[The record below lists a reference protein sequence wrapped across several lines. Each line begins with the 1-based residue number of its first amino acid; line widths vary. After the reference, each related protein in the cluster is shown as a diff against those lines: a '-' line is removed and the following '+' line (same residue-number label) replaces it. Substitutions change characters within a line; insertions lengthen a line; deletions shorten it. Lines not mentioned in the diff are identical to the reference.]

1 MRRTNLS
8 IARGSFV
15 VTTLTLVLAAC
26 GGGESAS
33 TTEDKQGAPTTS
45 ATADTTAAAFPEGT
59 YWTSAL
65 TYDDHLAALVEAGY
79 SNKEAEDILSAV
91 HVELRGDDPID
102 SGGWPKDVSPA
113 YGVRIQSG
121 RWVLFESV
129 RGVDEVGWEGTFVV
143 IDDDTVKASELS
155 TGATWTYRYEFE
167 GDTVSFDVIDGRT
180 GGGGDIDPEEF
191 AIQTYIYETAPFE
204 RMT

>member
-8 IARGSFV
+8 IAWGSFV

-26 GGGESAS
+26 GGGESVS
-33 TTEDKQGAPTTS
+33 TMEDKQGAPTTS

-65 TYDDHLAALVEAGY
+65 TYDDALAALVEAGY
-79 SNKEAEDILSAV
+79 SNREAEDILS
-91 HVELRGDDPID
+91 
-102 SGGWPKDVSPA
+102 GWPMDVSRA

-121 RWVLFESV
+121 RWVILESV
-129 RGVDEVGWEGTFVV
+129 SGVDGVGWEGTFVV

-167 GDTVSFDVIDGRT
+167 GDTVSFDVVDART
-180 GGGGDIDPEEF
+180 GGGADIDPEEF
-191 AIQTYIYETAPFE
+191 AIQTYVYETAPFE

>member
-8 IARGSFV
+8 IAWGSFV

-33 TTEDKQGAPTTS
+33 TTGDKQGAPTTS

-79 SNKEAEDILSAV
+79 SNKEAEDILS
-91 HVELRGDDPID
+91 
-102 SGGWPKDVSPA
+102 GWSNDVSRA

-129 RGVDEVGWEGTFVV
+129 IGVDEVGWEGTFVV

-155 TGATWTYRYEFE
+155 TGATWTYRYGFE
-167 GDTVSFDVIDGRT
+167 GDAVSFDVIDGRT
-180 GGGGDIDPEEF
+180 GGGVDIEPEEF